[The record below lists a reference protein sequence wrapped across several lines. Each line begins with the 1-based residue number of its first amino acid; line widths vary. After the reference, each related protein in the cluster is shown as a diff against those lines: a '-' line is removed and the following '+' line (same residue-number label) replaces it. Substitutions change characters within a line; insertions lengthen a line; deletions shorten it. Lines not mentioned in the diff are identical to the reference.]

1 MSAGIIPEGHDGI
14 GGDVLTVSTRVL
26 INESAKKM
34 KEGAAA
40 IQALSHALI
49 TLAATTRLICI
60 ETRHPMPKEN
70 LGVAA
75 EALRKAGYPEA
86 AEQVGK

>member
-1 MSAGIIPEGHDGI
+1 MSAGSMTTDRARDDRAMVARQDTI
-14 GGDVLTVSTRVL
+14 L
-26 INESAKKM
+26 
-34 KEGAAA
+34 
-40 IQALSHALI
+40 ALSHALI

-60 ETRHPMPKEN
+60 DTRHPMPKEN

-75 EALRKAGYPEA
+75 EALRKAGYSEA

>member
-1 MSAGIIPEGHDGI
+1 MSAGMPEGHDGI
-14 GGDVLTVSTRVL
+14 GGGERRAR
-26 INESAKKM
+26 E
-34 KEGAAA
+34 A
-40 IQALSHALI
+40 ILSLSHALI

-60 ETRHPMPKEN
+60 DTRHPMPKEN

-75 EALRKAGYPEA
+75 EALRKAGYSEA

>member
-1 MSAGIIPEGHDGI
+1 MSAGMPEGHDGL
-14 GGDVLTVSTRVL
+14 GGVPHIHDLHGLCAETMR
-26 INESAKKM
+26 KD
-34 KEGAAA
+34 AAV
-40 IQALSHALI
+40 IEALSHALI

-60 ETRHPMPKEN
+60 DTRHPMPGEN

-75 EALRKAGYPEA
+75 EALRKAGYSEA